1 MALRGL
7 ARQVQSLRGTTS
19 LGSYRC
25 FSGNL
30 SSQEIFDR
38 ESKYGAHNYAPLP
51 VALCKGEGVYMW
63 DVEGRRY
70 LDFLGSYS
78 AVNQGHR
85 HPRIVRAMQEQLD
98 RLTLTSRAFYNDT
111 LGEFAEYAT
120 SLFGY
125 DKLLPMNTGVE
136 AVETAVKLAR
146 RWGYDVKG
154 IPRYQAKVLFA
165 EGNFHGRS
173 LMAVSASTDPESYSG
188 YGPFIP
194 NILTIP
200 YDDLPALE
208 VSPRAVEIGYATQP
222 RPLMMLFMQP
232 RPLID
237 RAKQCLWT
245 LLLKYCWVSTARKTP
260 EGSLVRLPS
269 GVFMRSSM
277 AIRS

>member
-1 MALRGL
+1 MIKRL
-7 ARQVQSLRGTTS
+7 AKRIQLLGRITS
-19 LGSYRC
+19 LCSYRY
-25 FSGNL
+25 SSRSSNL
-30 SSQEIFDR
+30 SSQEIIDR
-38 ESKYGAHNYAPLP
+38 QSKYCAHIYAPFS
-51 VALCKGEGVYMW
+51 VAMCKGEGVYLW

-70 LDFLGSYS
+70 IDCLAGYL

-85 HPRIVRAMQEQLD
+85 HPRIIKAMREQLE
-98 RLTLTSRAFYNDT
+98 RVTLTSSAVYNDAV
-111 LGEFAEYAT
+111 GEFAEYAT

-125 DKLLPMNTGVE
+125 DKLLAMNTGVE

-208 VSPRAVEIGYATQP
+208 VS
-222 RPLMMLFMQP
+222 
-232 RPLID
+232 
-237 RAKQCLWT
+237 
-245 LLLKYCWVSTARKTP
+245 
-260 EGSLVRLPS
+260 
-269 GVFMRSSM
+269 
-277 AIRS
+277 

>member
-173 LMAVSASTDPESYSG
+173 LMAISASTDPESYSG

-208 VSPRAVEIGYATQP
+208 VSPRAVEIGANLRYSAPPTHDAIQP
-222 RPLMMLFMQP
+222 RL
-232 RPLID
+232 LID

-245 LLLKYCWVSTARKTP
+245 LLLNIVGYQQLARHLKVVS
-260 EGSLVRLPS
+260 
-269 GVFMRSSM
+269 
-277 AIRS
+277 

>member
-7 ARQVQSLRGTTS
+7 TRHVLRRTTI
-19 LGSYRC
+19 LGSYRY
-25 FSGNL
+25 SSTNL
-30 SSQEIFDR
+30 TSQEIFDR

-51 VALCKGEGVYMW
+51 VALCKGEGVYVW

-70 LDFLGSYS
+70 FDFLGGYS
-78 AVNQGHR
+78 AVNQGHC
-85 HPRIVRAMQEQLD
+85 HPRIVRAMQEQLN
-98 RLTLTSRAFYNDT
+98 RLTLTSRAFYNDA

-136 AVETAVKLAR
+136 GVETAVKLAR

-154 IPRYQAKVLFA
+154 IPRYQGKVLFA

-173 LMAVSASTDPESYSG
+173 MMAVSASTDPESYTG
-188 YGPFIP
+188 YGPFVP

-208 VSPRAVEIGYATQP
+208 VSCHAAELAFESVH
-222 RPLMMLFMQP
+222 
-232 RPLID
+232 
-237 RAKQCLWT
+237 
-245 LLLKYCWVSTARKTP
+245 V
-260 EGSLVRLPS
+260 
-269 GVFMRSSM
+269 
-277 AIRS
+277 